1 MCKGA
6 NNLRIFKGELEMK
19 PKWICGLYC
28 RLSVEDSNNRESN
41 SIQSQK
47 IILSNFVEDLPNAV
61 IGKIYV
67 DDGFSGS
74 NFDRP
79 DFKRMIEAVE
89 DGLINCVIVKDYSRF
104 GRDYIDVGYY
114 IEKYFPDKKVR
125 FISVN
130 DNHDSLNGDAQDDLK
145 MPIMNMFNDIQ
156 SRETSKK
163 VRSGLKAR
171 KQQGKFIG
179 AFAPYGYLKSDED
192 KNKLI
197 IDDNVAH
204 VVRQIFA
211 WRVEGYST
219 YAINTKLNEMNVPT
233 PTVYKNSIGLNINP
247 VNAKGNKVALWN
259 ETTVRK
265 ILANEAYI
273 GNVVQNK
280 STTKNHRTKKKVN
293 IEESNWIKV
302 EATHDAIIDIETW
315 DKVKS
320 MVKKRTRMSTDGK
333 LNLFA
338 GILRC
343 ADCGRTMV
351 KKTNGKGYISFTC
364 TTHMSDKS
372 KCGTHTISENVLKE
386 SIFKVIMFQVKLAT
400 DVNLLLEEM
409 KNTVVK
415 DNKIVLYNST
425 VNNIVR
431 DKELKAKILKDIYFD
446 LKKGLIS
453 EGQYIE
459 MKRDIENELGE
470 IERQLEKLEKNK
482 PEDLISNE
490 LSITQIFDKFESKK
504 ELTRDMICEL
514 IECIYVNEDRSL
526 RVDFKFADEI
536 ESVLNR

>member
-1 MCKGA
+1 
-6 NNLRIFKGELEMK
+6 MK

-79 DFKRMIEAVE
+79 DFKNMIEAVE

-114 IEKYFPDKKVR
+114 IEKYFPDKNGR

-130 DNHDSLNGDAQDDLK
+130 DNHDSLNSDMQDDLK

-179 AFAPYGYLKSDED
+179 AFAPYGYLKSDD
-192 KNKLI
+192 DRNKLV
-197 IDDNVAH
+197 IDENVVH
-204 VVRQIFA
+204 IVRQIFA

-233 PTVYKNSIGLNINP
+233 PTTYKNSIGLNINP
-247 VNAKGNKVALWN
+247 VNAKSSKVVLWN

-302 EATHDAIIDIETW
+302 EATHEPIIDIETW
-315 DKVKS
+315 DKVQR
-320 MVKKRTRMSTDGK
+320 MVKKRTRVSTDGK
-333 LNLFA
+333 LNIFA
-338 GILRC
+338 GILKC

-351 KKTNGKGYISFTC
+351 KKTNGKGYKSFTC

-372 KCGTHTISENVLKE
+372 KCATHTISENVLME

-409 KNTVVK
+409 ENSAVH
-415 DNKIVLYNST
+415 DNKMALYYST
-425 VNNIVR
+425 VENIVKN
-431 DKELKAKILKDIYFD
+431 KELKEKILKDIYFD

-453 EGQYIE
+453 ESQYIE
-459 MKRDIENELGE
+459 LKSDTKKELVE
-470 IERQLEKLEKNK
+470 IDRQLARLEKDK
-482 PEDLISNE
+482 PEELAPNE
-490 LSITQIFDKFESKK
+490 LSVTQIFDKFESKR
-504 ELTRDMICEL
+504 ELTREMVCEL
-514 IECIYVNEDRSL
+514 VECIYVNEDKSL
-526 RVDFKFADEI
+526 RVDFKFADEL
-536 ESVLNR
+536 EGYLLEH

>member
-1 MCKGA
+1 
-6 NNLRIFKGELEMK
+6 MK

-74 NFDRP
+74 NFQRP
-79 DFKRMIEAVE
+79 DFKNMIEAVE
-89 DGLINCVIVKDYSRF
+89 NGLINCVIVKDYSRF

-114 IEKYFPDKKVR
+114 IEKYFPDKNVR

-130 DNHDSLNGDAQDDLK
+130 DNHDSLNTETQDDLK

-179 AFAPYGYLKSDED
+179 AFAPYGYLKADD
-192 KNKLI
+192 DRNKLV
-197 IDDNVAH
+197 IDDTVAH
-204 VVRQIFA
+204 IVRQIFA

-233 PTVYKNSIGLNINP
+233 PTTYKNSIGLNINP
-247 VNAKGNKVALWN
+247 VNAKSSKVVLWN

-293 IEESNWIKV
+293 IEESKWIKV
-302 EATHDAIIDIETW
+302 LDTHEPIIDIETW
-315 DKVKS
+315 DKVQS
-320 MVKKRTRMSTDGK
+320 MVKKRTRVSTDGK
-333 LNLFA
+333 LNIFA
-338 GILRC
+338 GILKC

-351 KKTNGKGYISFTC
+351 KKTNGKGYKSFTC
-364 TTHMSDKS
+364 TTHMSDKT
-372 KCGTHTISENVLKE
+372 KCATHTISENVLKE

-409 KNTVVK
+409 KNNVVH
-415 DNKIVLYNST
+415 DNKKALYNST
-425 VNNIVR
+425 VENITKNKML
-431 DKELKAKILKDIYFD
+431 KEKILKDIYFD

-453 EGQYIE
+453 ESQYIE
-459 MKRDIENELGE
+459 LKRDIEKELEE
-470 IERQLEKLEKNK
+470 IDRQLVRLEKDK
-482 PEDLISNE
+482 PEDLTSNE
-490 LSITQIFDKFESKK
+490 LGVAQIFDKFERKK
-504 ELTRDMICEL
+504 ELTREMVCEL
-514 IECIYVNEDRSL
+514 VECIYVNEDKSL
-526 RVDFKFADEI
+526 RVDFKFADEL
-536 ESVLNR
+536 EGYLLEH